1 MLTLGSGTWQKTA
14 IFWLHCHARSK
25 RWRETSV
32 GTSFVFEN
40 IILLNAFS
48 FIVIICFK
56 PLTWWEEAQ
65 HCMCSQ
71 TNIAPLLTSSSGK
84 ELENDIL
91 DTHFPTLH
99 STSSFY
105 HKRQASSKQK
115 KNDLNIFYWLS
126 KKQISLQP
134 EQTLFK
140 SKIFRVHA
148 STECKQFDCQEDDVI
163 ITQTLMITYCK
174 HACAWI

>member
-84 ELENDIL
+84 ELENDIR
-91 DTHFPTLH
+91 HSFPHTTLNFLIL
-99 STSSFY
+99 SQMPGLI
-105 HKRQASSKQK
+105 KAE
-115 KNDLNIFYWLS
+115 KNDLNIFYSLS

-148 STECKQFDCQEDDVI
+148 STECKQFYCQEDDVI

>member
-1 MLTLGSGTWQKTA
+1 MTENSNILNRLSCAFT
-14 IFWLHCHARSK
+14 K

-91 DTHFPTLH
+91 DTHLPTLH

-115 KNDLNIFYWLS
+115 KMIWIYFIHYLKSRFIFSPGKHSSSQRFSVSTRPPNVNSLIV
-126 KKQISLQP
+126 KKMTS
-134 EQTLFK
+134 
-140 SKIFRVHA
+140 
-148 STECKQFDCQEDDVI
+148 
-163 ITQTLMITYCK
+163 
-174 HACAWI
+174 

>member
-91 DTHFPTLH
+91 DTHLPTLH

-115 KNDLNIFYWLS
+115 KMIWIYFIHYLKSRFIFSPGKHSSSQRFSVSTRPPNVNSLIV
-126 KKQISLQP
+126 KKMTS
-134 EQTLFK
+134 
-140 SKIFRVHA
+140 
-148 STECKQFDCQEDDVI
+148 
-163 ITQTLMITYCK
+163 
-174 HACAWI
+174 

>member
-32 GTSFVFEN
+32 GASFVFEN
-40 IILLNAFS
+40 IVLLNAFS

-105 HKRQASSKQK
+105 HKCQASSKQK
-115 KNDLNIFYWLS
+115 KNDLNIFYSLS